1 MPSTADE
8 EGRVGREIHHLE
20 QVADVG
26 ESDETPL
33 ILLGG
38 VWFAVAVAVI
48 VVLAVTLVA
57 VWLWA

>member
-1 MPSTADE
+1 MASKAHE
-8 EGRVGREIHHLE
+8 EGRIGREIHHLE
-20 QVADVG
+20 EIADVG

-38 VWFAVAVAVI
+38 VWFAAALAVI
-48 VVLAVTLVA
+48 ALLAVTLVA